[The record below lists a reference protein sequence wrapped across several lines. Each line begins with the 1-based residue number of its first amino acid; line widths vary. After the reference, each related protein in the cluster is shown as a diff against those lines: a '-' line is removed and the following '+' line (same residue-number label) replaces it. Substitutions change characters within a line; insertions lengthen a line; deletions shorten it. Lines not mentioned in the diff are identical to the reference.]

1 MVWGQCFAPGSLYS
15 NKYSLPQT
23 NFHPKLRAI
32 HPKSCNLLPNR
43 SNLFM
48 QPSFSKGLSF
58 LVIMVFFDSLLY
70 AQEINKFEQLGTLL
84 PTPNET
90 RSASGAPGHAY
101 WQQKADYIME
111 IHLDDALQK
120 ISGKETITYHNQSP
134 DPLNYLWL
142 QLDQNQK
149 SDDSDSYTTQTGQL
163 ENRVTAG
170 QLSRMERGQGLDR
183 GYHIEKVTTSTG
195 MALPFTINKTMMR
208 VDLPQVIA
216 PGASYSFKIEWWFN
230 INDRLKEGGRSGY
243 EYFPKDSNYLYAIAQ
258 FFPRMCVYDDINGWQ
273 HKQFLGSGEF
283 TLAFGDYDVKIT
295 VPADH
300 AVAATGML
308 QNAKE
313 VLTKEQQDRF
323 AKAQKSYSEP
333 VKIITN
339 EEALANESKRASKEK
354 TWHFKALNV
363 RDFAFA
369 SSRKFIWDAM
379 AVKQSAGPD
388 VMAMS
393 MYPKEGNPL
402 WETYST
408 KAVAHT
414 LKWFSHYTIDY
425 PYPAAW
431 SIHTDRIGMEY
442 PMICFNGGRPQED
455 GSYSDRTKY
464 GLISVIIHEV
474 GHNYFPMI
482 INSDERQWTW
492 MDEGLTTF
500 VQFLT
505 EQQWERDYP
514 SGRGA
519 AFKIVDY
526 MKAEKDQLE
535 PIMSNSEN
543 IRQLGSNAYAKT
555 ATALNILR
563 ETIMGRELFDKA
575 FKEYAMRWKFKHPSP
590 ADFFRTMEDAS
601 AVDLDWFWRGWF
613 FTTDACDIEL
623 ADVEWQRADRP
634 EDLSKMTYEENFL
647 GNNPHG
653 ISSQRNRES
662 IDKTQDEI
670 DRSLRDQYTEVDDRK
685 AEQEAYDAYIAKLTP
700 EEKAIVEEG
709 MNYYTLTFKNKGG
722 LPMPVILKFVYED
735 GTEEDHRIP
744 AEIWR
749 RNNDEV
755 SKVFITEKVIRQI
768 NLDPYLETA
777 DIDRSNNY
785 FPAQQ
790 EMSRFELYRQQRGTP
805 PGRS

>member
-1 MVWGQCFAPGSLYS
+1 MKIRFLTFCFFFCLGP
-15 NKYSLPQT
+15 
-23 NFHPKLRAI
+23 F
-32 HPKSCNLLPNR
+32 LL
-43 SNLFM
+43 
-48 QPSFSKGLSF
+48 Q
-58 LVIMVFFDSLLY
+58 
-70 AQEINKFEQLGTLL
+70 AQELNKFEQLGTLL

-90 RSASGAPGHAY
+90 RSASGAPGRSY
-101 WQQKADYIME
+101 WQQKADYMMTIR
-111 IHLDDALQK
+111 LDDTRQM

-134 DPLNYLWL
+134 DALTYLWL

-149 SDDSDSYTTQTGQL
+149 SDDSDTYSTQTSSM
-163 ENRVTAG
+163 EDRVTVG
-170 QLSRMERGQGLDR
+170 QLSRFEREKGLDR
-183 GYHIEKVTTSTG
+183 GFHVEKVTSSTG
-195 MALPFTINKTMMR
+195 APLSYTINKTMMR
-208 VDLPQVIA
+208 VDLPQPIA
-216 PGASYSFKIEWWFN
+216 AGASYVFHISWWYN

-243 EYFPKDSNYLYAIAQ
+243 EYFPKDSNYLYTIAQ

-273 HKQFLGSGEF
+273 HKQFLGAGEF
-283 TLAFGDYDVKIT
+283 TLVFGDYDVRIT

-300 AVAATGML
+300 AVAATGTL

-313 VLTKEQQDRF
+313 VLTKQQQDRF
-323 AKAQKSYSEP
+323 AKAQKEYTTP
-333 VKIITN
+333 VKIITQ
-339 EEALANESKRASKEK
+339 EEAIAQEAGRATKEK
-354 TWHFKALNV
+354 TWHFKATNV

-379 AVKQSAGPD
+379 AVKQSASAD

-402 WETYST
+402 WEMYST
-408 KAVAHT
+408 KSVAHT
-414 LKWFSHYTIDY
+414 LKWFSHYTFDY
-425 PYPAAW
+425 PYPVAW

-442 PMICFNGGRPQED
+442 PMICFNGGRPNED
-455 GSYSDRTKY
+455 GTYGERTKY

-482 INSDERQWTW
+482 VNSDERQWTW

-500 VQFLT
+500 VQFLA

-526 MKAEKDQLE
+526 MKADPGELE

-543 IRQLGSNAYAKT
+543 IQQLGSNAYAKT
-555 ATALNILR
+555 ATGLNILR

-575 FKEYAMRWKFKHPSP
+575 LKEYAMRWKFKHPSP
-590 ADFFRTMEDAS
+590 GDFFRTMEDAS

-613 FTTDACDIEL
+613 FTTDPCDIEL
-623 ADVEWQRADRP
+623 ADVKWQRADRP
-634 EDLSKMTYEENFL
+634 EDPSKKSYEESFAE
-647 GNNPHG
+647 NNPHG
-653 ISSQRNRES
+653 ISSQRNRS
-662 IDKTQDEI
+662 TIAQTQDEI
-670 DRSLRDQYTEVDDRK
+670 DRSIRDQYTESNDQQAAK
-685 AEQEAYDAYIAKLTP
+685 ESYDAYLDRLTP
-700 EEKAIVEEG
+700 EEKAVVEKGE
-709 MNYYTLTFKNKGG
+709 NYYTLTFKNKGG
-722 LPMPVILKFVYED
+722 LPMPIIVRFVYED

-749 RNNDEV
+749 RNNEEV
-755 SKVFITEKVIRQI
+755 SKVFVTGKVIKQI

-785 FPAQQ
+785 FPPQP
-790 EMSRFELYRQQRGTP
+790 ELSRFELFRQQRNVPGQ
-805 PGRS
+805 GRS